1 MSDISLRRIQ
11 QLTQAWINN
20 VMRIYGWDRETA
32 EWNCLRINPYREEIK
47 EIADKLFEK

>member
-1 MSDISLRRIQ
+1 MSKLTLGRVN

-32 EWNCLRINPYREEIK
+32 VWNCLRINPYEKEIK
-47 EIADKLFEK
+47 EIAKIFEE